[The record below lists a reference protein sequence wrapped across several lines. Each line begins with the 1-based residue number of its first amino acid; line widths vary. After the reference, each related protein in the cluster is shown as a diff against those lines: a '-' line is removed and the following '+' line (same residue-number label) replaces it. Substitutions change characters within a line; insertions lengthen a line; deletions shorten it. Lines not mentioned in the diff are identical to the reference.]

1 VPGRVGDG
9 PIPGAGA
16 YAEQGVGGCGGTGDG
31 DLHMRF
37 APCYQVLR
45 ANESHDFAQHWALEF
60 TCSRVCAASVNS
72 GSFFTRAQA
81 VENLRQGMT
90 PTAAAE
96 DAMRRILKYYPVF
109 QGALFVVDMAGNH
122 GGACTGWTF
131 TYSVQSVNTTGVQ
144 IVTVL
149 PLKAAK

>member
-1 VPGRVGDG
+1 MPGRVGDG

-37 APCYQVLR
+37 APCYQVLC
-45 ANESHDFAQHWALEF
+45 ANVSCDFAHYWALVF
-60 TCSRVCAASVNS
+60 TCSRVCAAFVNS
-72 GSFFTRAQA
+72 QA